1 MAEEVKAKNHR
12 LVDKMVIHVD
22 ADELGHEISYDR
34 FRETLDGYEV
44 LLGTLEDSR
53 TYNPSDSRT
62 QQQETAEMRQ
72 SHKIYLS
79 PAVEGSYAVEA
90 RLYDDSDEAQPSLP
104 WDGQG
109 FERVFRVINYAANG
123 DADKFVEAVPSK
135 LARLRVIEGLKKV
148 SPQPAE
154 RIAVTSGLKRERTT
168 ELRQAT
174 IIPFEQLR
182 PIEEGYFDAEVIG
195 KVALV
200 DFERK
205 KLQLRPN
212 GSTRRFPI
220 QYDPE
225 IEDRLME
232 TRYKLMRVTCK
243 VKYSVTGDIAEI
255 VDADSI
261 EELDLRP
268 IEVESFMADGVE
280 HVFCHPITVTVE
292 LDETGQV
299 YQGLFGLLD
308 LCVYA
313 EHQDELRREILDDL
327 AWRWSTIAMAPE
339 DELAP
344 DAIAVRNA
352 FLDLVVE

>member
-1 MAEEVKAKNHR
+1 M
-12 LVDKMVIHVD
+12 
-22 ADELGHEISYDR
+22 
-34 FRETLDGYEV
+34 
-44 LLGTLEDSR
+44 
-53 TYNPSDSRT
+53 
-62 QQQETAEMRQ
+62 
-72 SHKIYLS
+72 
-79 PAVEGSYAVEA
+79 
-90 RLYDDSDEAQPSLP
+90 SL
-104 WDGQG
+104 
-109 FERVFRVINYAANG
+109 
-123 DADKFVEAVPSK
+123 
-135 LARLRVIEGLKKV
+135 
-148 SPQPAE
+148 QPAE
-154 RIAVTSGLKRERTT
+154 RITVTSGLKRERTT

-243 VKYSVTGDIAEI
+243 VKYNVNGDIAEI

-261 EELDLRP
+261 EELELRP
-268 IEVESFMADGVE
+268 VEIESFIADGGE
-280 HVFCHPITVTVE
+280 HVFRHPITVTVE

-299 YQGLFGLLD
+299 YLGLFELLD

-327 AWRWSTIAMAPE
+327 AWRWSAIAMASE